1 MNKNELQH
9 EIDGSD
15 HRADEQHED
24 DDLDRRVLQLRAV
37 MDELRKVT
45 WPDRAQTIDATWR
58 IIVFVLFIAAIIGLL
73 DLVLQLILV
82 RGLPK
87 IFTGT

>member
-1 MNKNELQH
+1 MAIQAAAQPSSSR
-9 EIDGSD
+9 G
-15 HRADEQHED
+15 
-24 DDLDRRVLQLRAV
+24 DRIAAFFRGIPAFLRAV

-45 WPDRAQTIDATWR
+45 WPDRAQTIDATLR
-58 IIVFVLFIAAIIGLL
+58 SIVFGLFIAAVIGLL

>member
-1 MNKNELQH
+1 MAIQAAAQPSTSRSER
-9 EIDGSD
+9 IAAFIRGIPTFF
-15 HRADEQHED
+15 
-24 DDLDRRVLQLRAV
+24 RAV

-58 IIVFVLFIAAIIGLL
+58 IIVFVLFIAAVIGLL
-73 DLVLQLILV
+73 DLILQLILV

-87 IFTGT
+87 IFTGS